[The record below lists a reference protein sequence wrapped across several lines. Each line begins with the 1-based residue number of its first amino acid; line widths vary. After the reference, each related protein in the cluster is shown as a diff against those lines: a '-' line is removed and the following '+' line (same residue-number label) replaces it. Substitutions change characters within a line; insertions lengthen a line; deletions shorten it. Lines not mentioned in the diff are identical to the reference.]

1 MNNENIQPVQV
12 DTILAQGMI
21 LFLASALILLDALV
35 NHLMRYAPPKIL
47 WYVTAFALTSIV
59 LGFAW
64 QMSRKTKILDVVV
77 DLCIYDVL
85 IQLFG
90 MLMFFERWNPPAPD
104 PIPYHVAAISIA
116 LLRTVALLWPLFIK
130 TPWPV
135 IGIYSWIN
143 RRNATETLPIVSRPM
158 MIALII
164 LPMIT
169 TVIAYQILC
178 TSFGNEIRLEIHWMI
193 GLILIVLYYRN
204 LNAQAR
210 AKEVY
215 AKEQDEF
222 NEIASTHYLYN
233 NDLSDDDR
241 MIMQF
246 VATDPMR
253 GK

>member
-1 MNNENIQPVQV
+1 MNNDNIRPVQV
-12 DTILAQGMI
+12 DAVLAQGMV
-21 LFLASALILLDALV
+21 LFLASALMMLDAIV
-35 NHLMRYAPPKIL
+35 NYLMEYAPPKIP
-47 WYVTAFALTSIV
+47 WYVMAFVLTSIV

-64 QMSRKTKILDVVV
+64 HMTRKANILDVVV
-77 DLCIYDVL
+77 DLCFYDVL

-90 MLMFFERWNPPAPD
+90 MLMFFERWNPPAPN
-104 PIPYHVAAISIA
+104 PIPYHVAAISVA
-116 LLRTVALLWPLFIK
+116 LIRTVALLWPLFFK

-143 RRNATETLPIVSRPM
+143 RRNAIQKSPTIPRSM
-158 MIALII
+158 MIALTL
-164 LPMIT
+164 LPVIT
-169 TVIAYQILC
+169 TIIAYQILC
-178 TSFGNEIRLEIHWMI
+178 ISDVAIRSEVRWMI
-193 GLILIVLYYRN
+193 GLLLIVLYYRN

-233 NDLSDDDR
+233 NNLSDDDR